1 MEFAGKTALVTGSGA
16 IGGLGH
22 TTAGVLAAG
31 GADLILTGT
40 DPERGAQ
47 VVEDLRTAGGAATG
61 AVRFVA
67 ADLTDPSAVQQLAED
82 AGAVDILINNASV
95 MTFGPTTEQ
104 DLAGHDAAFA
114 VNVRAPF
121 LLTALLAPKMAAN
134 GGGSIVNVSST
145 AAGLGMP
152 GMAVYGA
159 TKAAVESLTRT
170 WAAEFAPSNVRV
182 NAVAPGPMHTSKV
195 VAAMGPDMGGMGL
208 TTALK
213 RTADPTEV
221 AHVVAFLAGDR
232 ASYMTG
238 AVVGAARGPTGR
250 GAAGRWPPTKTPV
263 AGGRPSTR

>member
-22 TTAGVLAAG
+22 ATARVLAAG
-31 GADLILTGT
+31 GADLILAGT
-40 DPERGAQ
+40 DPQRGAQ
-47 VVEDLRTAGGAATG
+47 VVADLRAAGGESSG

-67 ADLTDPSAVQQLAED
+67 ADLSDSAGVRRLAED
-82 AGAVDILINNASV
+82 AEDIDILINNASV
-95 MTFGPTTEQ
+95 LTFSPTTGQ
-104 DLAGHDAAFA
+104 DLAHYDAAFA

-121 LLTALLAPKMAAN
+121 LLTALLAEKMAAG

-159 TKAAVESLTRT
+159 TKAALESLTRT
-170 WAAEFAPSNVRV
+170 WAAEFAESNVRV
-182 NAVAPGPMHTSKV
+182 NAVAPGPMRTSKV

-208 TTALK
+208 ATALK
-213 RTADPTEV
+213 RTSDPTEV
-221 AHVVAFLAGDR
+221 AHVIAFLAGDR

-238 AVVGAARGPTGR
+238 AIVAAD
-250 GAAGRWPPTKTPV
+250 
-263 AGGRPSTR
+263 GGRTAI

>member
-22 TTAGVLAAG
+22 ATAEALAAG

-40 DPERGAQ
+40 DPRRGAR
-47 VVEDLRTAGGAATG
+47 VVEDLRAAGGESAGT
-61 AVRFVA
+61 VRFVA
-67 ADLTDPSAVQQLAED
+67 ADVSDAAGVRRLVED
-82 AGAVDILINNASV
+82 AGTVDILINNASV
-95 MTFGPTTEQ
+95 MTFAPTAEQ
-104 DLAGHDAAFA
+104 DLADFDAAFA

-121 LLTALLAPKMAAN
+121 LLTALLAQKMAAS

-159 TKAAVESLTRT
+159 TKAALESLTRT
-170 WAAEFAPSNVRV
+170 WAAEFAKSNVRV
-182 NAVAPGPMHTSKV
+182 NAVAPGPMRTAKV

-208 TTALK
+208 TTALG
-213 RTADPTEV
+213 RTSDPAEV
-221 AHVVAFLAGDR
+221 AHVVAFLASDR

-238 AVVGAARGPTGR
+238 AIVAAD
-250 GAAGRWPPTKTPV
+250 
-263 AGGRPSTR
+263 GGRTAI